1 MNKAERFETFLR
13 IILRR
18 ELNSEEIE
26 LLIDDDKFELV
37 LEEIEKLE
45 LLTPREY
52 EVIYRRF
59 YEGRTLEEVGQFIYV
74 TRERVRQIEY
84 KALHKLERNKYV
96 EEIVLYGYQSYEDR
110 KHIERQQME
119 IKILNAEIEERKIEI
134 NRLIEKYGMLHKY
147 VKEETESEGKVVP
160 LRELNLSQRSYHYLS
175 KYCISNNLEETTEIF
190 FNMKLKDLANI
201 KNIGA
206 ISCENILFE
215 LHSRGIYLADEK
227 N

>member
-1 MNKAERFETFLR
+1 MNKVERFETFLR

-18 ELNSEEIE
+18 ELSSEEIE
-26 LLIDDDKFELV
+26 LLIDDNKFELV

-74 TRERVRQIEY
+74 TRERVRQIESKAIY
-84 KALHKLERNKYV
+84 KLRRKKYIR
-96 EEIVLYGYQSYEDR
+96 EIVLYGYQSYEDT

-119 IKILNAEIEERKIEI
+119 IKVLNSQIEEKKIEI
-134 NRLIEKYGMLHKY
+134 NRLIERYEMLHKY
-147 VKEETESEGKVVP
+147 VKEETEEEAKVLP
-160 LRELNLSQRSYHYLS
+160 LAELNLSHRSYHYLR

-190 FNMKLKDLANI
+190 YNMKVKDLANI
-201 KNIGA
+201 KSIGA

-215 LHSRGIYLADEK
+215 LHSRGIYLADERH
-227 N
+227 